1 MGQTGHS
8 CSAIEHLLEG
18 AIRFQETVFPEREA
32 MFAELARGQSPRTL
46 FITCADS
53 RISPTLITQT
63 KPGDM
68 FVLRNIGN
76 IVPSYGEMLG
86 GVSAVVEYAV
96 AALGVSDIV
105 VCGHTDCGAMKAL
118 FDPDTAGLDR
128 MPTVRSWLHN
138 AIAARRVAET
148 LAAHA
153 EPHARMRV
161 LIEQNVLLQMT
172 HLRTHPA
179 VAASLAEG
187 ALHLHGWVYDIERG
201 TIDVL
206 DEANRSVISAQEA
219 LARLQGAAR

>member
-1 MGQTGHS
+1 
-8 CSAIEHLLEG
+8 
-18 AIRFQETVFPEREA
+18 
-32 MFAELARGQSPRTL
+32 MFAALAQGQSPRTL

-118 FDPDTAGLDR
+118 SDPEAAGLDR

-138 AIAARRVAET
+138 AIAAQRVAET
-148 LAAHA
+148 LAAEA
-153 EPHARMRV
+153 GPEARMRV

-179 VAASLAEG
+179 VAARLAENG
-187 ALHLHGWVYDIERG
+187 LHLHGWIYDIERG
-201 TIDVL
+201 TIDVV
-206 DEANRSVISAQEA
+206 DEETRQVITAEEA
-219 LARLQGAAR
+219 LGRLQAPR